1 MKYPSFDHFF
11 TTLAN
16 PQRVHILQLLA
27 HEGPRNVSEITML
40 LNAEQSA
47 ISHNL
52 KPLLLCHFVTV
63 TQDGKERIYEI
74 NKDTVE
80 PLLQLI
86 DRHIGKYCVE
96 GCKHWE

>member
-16 PQRVHILQLLA
+16 PQRVHILQLLS
-27 HEGPRNVSEITML
+27 HEGPKNVSELTGL
-40 LNAEQSA
+40 LKSEQSA
-47 ISHNL
+47 VSHNL

-63 TQDGKERIYEI
+63 TQDGKERIYSI
-74 NKDTVE
+74 NQDTVG
-80 PLLQLI
+80 PLLEQI
-86 DRHIGKYCVE
+86 EKHVRTYCAE